1 MVLTESP
8 EFYDQMKDQVSEM
21 GLSDI
26 IMGEDWNL
34 VLNLNMDYCN

>member
-8 EFYDQMKDQVSEM
+8 EFYDKMKDHVSEM

-26 IMGEDWNL
+26 IMGEKWNL